1 MKDNIDIFETS
12 LAKLEYQDWLL
23 SLDDNKT
30 VDLTV
35 SFLGANHASLML
47 NAGKTLL
54 FILKTIKI
62 LPRNIVKGNPR
73 VGR

>member
-30 VDLTV
+30 VDLTI

-47 NAGKTLL
+47 NAGKTL
-54 FILKTIKI
+54 FVHFENYQDIAA
-62 LPRNIVKGNPR
+62 
-73 VGR
+73 

>member
-35 SFLGANHASLML
+35 SLEANHASLML
-47 NAGKTLL
+47 NAGKTL
-54 FILKTIKI
+54 FVHFENYQDIAAEH
-62 LPRNIVKGNPR
+62 RKGNPR

>member
-47 NAGKTLL
+47 NAGKTL
-54 FILKTIKI
+54 F
-62 LPRNIVKGNPR
+62 VHF
-73 VGR
+73 